1 MGENKCLLTEWW
13 AFAIQNIEPHTEMP
27 DVRIAYTQGSAPEI
41 AKIALKKFIIQHG
54 IRMERDFMIVLI

>member
-41 AKIALKKFIIQHG
+41 AKIALKKFITHHG
-54 IRMERDFMIVLI
+54 IPMEKSFTIALI